1 VTTTVTSAT
10 ESDSGTGPRP
20 FRSVLVAVVA
30 FLVLLL
36 ATFALRG
43 WQDVSRARARA
54 RALEAEVAA
63 TEARIAELRR
73 RIDRLRD
80 DPVTLDRLARQEVG
94 LVAPG
99 DVVIV
104 LPERGRSATV
114 AR

>member
-1 VTTTVTSAT
+1 VTTTAT
-10 ESDSGTGPRP
+10 TAGPPGPSMTEPGARP

-43 WQDVSRARARA
+43 WQDVSRSRSRAA
-54 RALEAEVAA
+54 ALEAEVAA
-63 TEARIAELRR
+63 TEARIAELKR

-80 DPVTLDRLARQEVG
+80 DPVTLDRMAREEVG

-104 LPERGRSATV
+104 LPSAPTPN
-114 AR
+114 

>member
-1 VTTTVTSAT
+1 VTTTSASAPGG
-10 ESDSGTGPRP
+10 EAGTPPRP

-43 WQDVSRARARA
+43 WQDVSRARSRA
-54 RALEAEVAA
+54 RALESEVAA
-63 TEARIAELRR
+63 TEARIAELKR

-80 DPVTLDRLARQEVG
+80 DPVTLDRLAREEVG

-104 LPERGRSATV
+104 LPERSHAATV